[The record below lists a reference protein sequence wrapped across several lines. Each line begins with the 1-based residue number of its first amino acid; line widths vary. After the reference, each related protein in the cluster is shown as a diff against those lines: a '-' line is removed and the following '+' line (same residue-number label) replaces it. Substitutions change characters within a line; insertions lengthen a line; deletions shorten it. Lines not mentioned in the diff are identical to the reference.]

1 MSTIQDKMLEFCI
14 TPPTEI
20 IYDGEIHRFK
30 NDGDSSKNSWYVAYD
45 NGKFQ
50 SGAFGCWKLDISEKF
65 CSLER
70 THLTIEQKQ
79 QHAKQLIE
87 QKRIA
92 ELEKVR
98 QQIYVQKQVN
108 NRFNYATTK
117 DINAHP
123 YLQTKGVKSHG
134 LRIDSSLLLV
144 PMFNTD
150 GEIASMQT
158 ISITGAKLFIK
169 GGRAK
174 GCFFPIGKPDG
185 VLILCEGYST
195 GASIHEAT
203 GEAVAICFSLTN
215 IKEAAKELSAKHS
228 NIRIIIAGDDDHK
241 NDRNSGRIAAVE
253 AAKHIGATAVFPK
266 FDASYDDDCTDF
278 NDLHRLCGL
287 DEVKRQIYKAIH
299 DSDKAINRGSF
310 VFYDSFYKSM
320 KYLSYEDKSDYIDA
334 VCEYGLFQKHTK
346 LSPNI
351 QGLFELV
358 KPQLEANFRKR
369 KNGNKGGRPPGS

>member
-1 MSTIQDKMLEFCI
+1 M
-14 TPPTEI
+14 
-20 IYDGEIHRFK
+20 
-30 NDGDSSKNSWYVAYD
+30 
-45 NGKFQ
+45 
-50 SGAFGCWKLDISEKF
+50 
-65 CSLER
+65 
-70 THLTIEQKQ
+70 
-79 QHAKQLIE
+79 IE

-266 FDASYDDDCTDF
+266 FDASSTCKSY
-278 NDLHRLCGL
+278 R
-287 DEVKRQIYKAIH
+287 KRQTSL
-299 DSDKAINRGSF
+299 D
-310 VFYDSFYKSM
+310 
-320 KYLSYEDKSDYIDA
+320 L
-334 VCEYGLFQKHTK
+334 
-346 LSPNI
+346 
-351 QGLFELV
+351 
-358 KPQLEANFRKR
+358 
-369 KNGNKGGRPPGS
+369 